1 MHISKIFRQPA
12 HDVVVVGGGPGGYVA
27 AIRAAQLG
35 FNTACVEKRG
45 TLGGTCLNVG
55 CIPSKNILHTTHMYH
70 SAKHEFKKI
79 GINGGEKCNL
89 DVPAMMNKKEK
100 VVESLTGGI
109 EFLFKKNKVTY
120 YKGLG
125 ELNSNN
131 SLSVKSADGKTS
143 AISAKNIIL
152 ATGSE
157 PIPLPFAAFDEKNI
171 LSSTGALDLKAPP
184 KHLVIIGGGVIG
196 LELGS
201 VWARAGSKV
210 TVVEFADRILPF
222 TDPDVG
228 NTLVQC
234 LKKKEGVEFKVSSK
248 AVGLKSTK
256 NGVSLT
262 LESTKDSSKVETIEC
277 DKVLVSIGRRPFTGS
292 LGLHNAGVAQDRR
305 GFISVDDKFQTNV
318 PNIYAIG
325 DVINKGPMLAHKAED
340 EGVIVAESLAGK
352 PQHLNYETIPN
363 VIYTHPEVAWVGKT
377 EQDLKKNGVVY
388 NVGKFPFAANSRAKC
403 VDEVDGFVKV
413 LACKATDKIL
423 GIHIV
428 GNQAGEMIAEGTLAM
443 EYGAS
448 SEDVARTCHSHPT
461 LMEAVKEACMLC
473 CNKKAIHMA

>member
-1 MHISKIFRQPA
+1 MLRNRIFLQPV

-55 CIPSKNILHTTHMYH
+55 CIPSKSILHATHLYH
-70 SAKHEFKKI
+70 SAKHDFKKF
-79 GINGGEKCNL
+79 GIQGGDKCNL
-89 DVPAMMNKKEK
+89 DVSAMMSKKEK
-100 VVESLTGGI
+100 TVESLTGGI

-125 ELNSNN
+125 ELKSNTEIAVQ
-131 SLSVKSADGKTS
+131 STDGKNTP
-143 AISAKNIIL
+143 ITAKNIIL

-157 PIPLPFAAFDEKNI
+157 PIPLPFAGFDEKSI

-201 VWARAGSKV
+201 VWARAGSRV
-210 TVVEFADRILPF
+210 TVVEFADTILPF
-222 TDPDVG
+222 ADSDVG
-228 NTLVQC
+228 RTLVQC
-234 LKKKEGVEFKVSSK
+234 LQKKEGVSFKVSTK
-248 AVGLKSTK
+248 AIGLKSTK
-256 NGVSLT
+256 KGLVLQV
-262 LESTKDSSKVETIEC
+262 ESTKDKNSVENIEC
-277 DKVLVSIGRRPFTGS
+277 DKVLVSIGRRPYTSS
-292 LGLHNAGVAQDRR
+292 LGLHNANVATDRR
-305 GFISVDDKFQTNV
+305 GFIMVDDKFATNV

-352 PQHLNYETIPN
+352 PQHLNYETIPS

-377 EQDLKKNGVVY
+377 EHELKKSGTAY
-388 NVGKFPFAANSRAKC
+388 NVGKFPFAANSRAKTT
-403 VDEVDGFVKV
+403 DEVDGFVKV
-413 LACKATDKIL
+413 VSDKTSDKIL
-423 GIHIV
+423 GVHII
-428 GNQAGEMIAEGTLAM
+428 GNQAGEMIAEGALAM

-448 SEDVARTCHSHPT
+448 SEDVGRTCHSHPT
-461 LMEAVKEACMLC
+461 LMEAMKEACMLC
-473 CNKKAIHMA
+473 YSKKAIHMA